1 MFVCFAV
8 TGISTVAD
16 ANPKAMEELACSD
29 IAPVPLDI
37 ALVLVVDD
45 RLAVLR
51 APLPHALDIPLLYT
65 DVRHAF
71 LCVVVTVLVATVVNR
86 AQMAVG
92 IA

>member
-8 TGISTVAD
+8 PGISTVAD
-16 ANPKAMEELACSD
+16 ANPKAMDELACSD

-37 ALVLVVDD
+37 ALVLALVVDN

-51 APLPHALDIPLLYT
+51 APLPHGHDVPVLHA

-71 LCVVVTVLVATVVNR
+71 LCMVNCAR
-86 AQMAVG
+86 G
-92 IA
+92 GRCE